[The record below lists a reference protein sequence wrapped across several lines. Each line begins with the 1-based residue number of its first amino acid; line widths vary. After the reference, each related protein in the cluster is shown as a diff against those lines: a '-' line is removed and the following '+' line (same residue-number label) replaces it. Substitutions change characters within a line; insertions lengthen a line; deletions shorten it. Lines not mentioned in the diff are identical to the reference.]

1 MVHLPYPLSTNA
13 SFKDAMKAVGEQI
26 IALGADWGLLAYGLT
41 TKDAETLVS
50 KLALSLADLKAC
62 VHFCPDAEDTR
73 GFLMKDSQGRHIP

>member
-1 MVHLPYPLSTNA
+1 
-13 SFKDAMKAVGEQI
+13 MKAVGEQI